1 MQRCDAVAILGGPI
15 ITFARDIV
23 QFCPCDGKGTASAFA
38 CGLYKAVH
46 KAQNR
51 ENAMLTTPSIVPI
64 FTTLLLERQGRLLR
78 LTFNRPE
85 AMNAVNLALH
95 DELPEALAFA
105 KDDAGSDVIVLT
117 GAGRAFSAGG
127 DLDHIEHNA
136 ANPHLFDHEA
146 AQAKR
151 IVYTLL
157 DFEKP
162 VVCRMNGH
170 AVGLG
175 ATIALLCDVV
185 FAVEGAKIG
194 DPHVGL
200 GLVAG
205 DGGAIIWAQRIG
217 LTRAKEYLLTGD
229 ILTAQK
235 AAEIGLIN
243 YCVPAAELDGAV
255 DAFCQKLLSGAQQAI
270 RWTKILTNMELKRIA
285 ATVMEEGIRLES
297 LSVRTADHREG
308 VAALKEKRAPR
319 FGQS

>member
-1 MQRCDAVAILGGPI
+1 M
-15 ITFARDIV
+15 
-23 QFCPCDGKGTASAFA
+23 S
-38 CGLYKAVH
+38 
-46 KAQNR
+46 
-51 ENAMLTTPSIVPI
+51 TTSLVVPT

-78 LTFNRPE
+78 ITFNRPD
-85 AMNAVNLALH
+85 AMNAINLALH

-127 DLDHIEHNA
+127 DLDHIEHSA

-146 AQAKR
+146 EQAKR

-157 DFEKP
+157 DIDKP

-185 FAVEGAKIG
+185 FAAEGAKIG

-243 YCVPAAELDGAV
+243 HCVPASALDSAV
-255 DAFCQKLLSGAQQAI
+255 DGFCQKLLAGAQQAI

-285 ATVMEEGIRLES
+285 ASVMEEGIRLES

-308 VAALKEKRAPR
+308 IAALREKRPPR
-319 FGQS
+319 FGQG